1 MASQAQK
8 HSSGQTS
15 DDVKSLR
22 TKVRQMEERI
32 IELEKAVERIDVLEE
47 RLAQISL
54 SHGTLQNEDRSDGA
68 SKGAECTGAKAVIPL
83 NSWDTDI
90 ESSSPLSTT
99 DRQSIML
106 SPNIMP
112 TWSPSA
118 SDFQTCAASSSVGNF
133 QTGET
138 SSSVSDF
145 ETSVT
150 SPSASRILVS
160 QKVGLAHLSRCAR
173 RDSASTP
180 NLVCSAHHV
189 FYSVMHQYSDQLPL
203 IEKKWSDLSEDLKAQ
218 LVSSL
223 VGNLKFNKIPVPRE
237 QLKRK
242 RLKDYYASRR
252 NTVLTKGNAEKT
264 KKRRLALK
272 RSRLTL
278 FARDKAVKDAI
289 EAGEV
294 DAKNIESIKKIR
306 AAVPTVPLSE
316 TLAAGSDDEE
326 EERTVYQKK
335 RLLSLE
341 VARASRVRGVGA
353 GTSHSHEHEI
363 AHRPELTAAGAAT
376 SSNSDTD

>member
-8 HSSGQTS
+8 HSGGQTS

-83 NSWDTDI
+83 
-90 ESSSPLSTT
+90 
-99 DRQSIML
+99 
-106 SPNIMP
+106 
-112 TWSPSA
+112 
-118 SDFQTCAASSSVGNF
+118 
-133 QTGET
+133 
-138 SSSVSDF
+138 
-145 ETSVT
+145 
-150 SPSASRILVS
+150 
-160 QKVGLAHLSRCAR
+160 
-173 RDSASTP
+173 
-180 NLVCSAHHV
+180 
-189 FYSVMHQYSDQLPL
+189 
-203 IEKKWSDLSEDLKAQ
+203 
-218 LVSSL
+218 
-223 VGNLKFNKIPVPRE
+223 
-237 QLKRK
+237 
-242 RLKDYYASRR
+242 DYYASRR

-294 DAKNIESIKKIR
+294 DAKDIESIKKVR
-306 AAVPTVPLSE
+306 AAVPTVPLPE
-316 TLAAGSDDEE
+316 TLAAGSDHEEE